1 MTVDYQDL
9 QINGVRVETYG
20 TPSAAPPLLFVH
32 GGCQGS
38 WAWEKMAPRL
48 ADAGWYAVCLNWFGH
63 YGSKALPDGDAVSRS
78 LLNVTTEIGLVTD
91 WLGRPPVLVAH
102 SMGGVPSLAYASAN
116 PVTALI
122 LLAPV
127 LPAGL
132 GVGPI
137 DLPVDPAAMWLP
149 PPHMIDATYCEVSA
163 QEAQRYTSLLSAE
176 SPQAVLEATRWL
188 CEIDTR
194 HVDAPALIF
203 AVRAD
208 PLVPLEGIHALAEA
222 IGATIV
228 TLENTGHGIP
238 LNPVWANVTAQID
251 PWLRATTAQQR
262 ASEG

>member
-9 QINGVRVETYG
+9 QINGVRVEIYG
-20 TPSAAPPLLFVH
+20 TPSGAPPLLFVH

-48 ADAGWYAVCLNWFGH
+48 AGAGWYAACLNWYGH
-63 YGSKALPDGDAVSRS
+63 HGSKALSHSDAITRS
-78 LLNVTTEIGLVTD
+78 LLDVTTEIGLVTN
-91 WLGRPPVLVAH
+91 WFGRPPVLVAH

-116 PVTALI
+116 PVAAMI

-137 DLPVDPAAMWLP
+137 DLAVDPAAMWLP
-149 PPHMIDATYCEVSA
+149 PPHMIDATWWGDVSA
-163 QEAQRYTSLLSAE
+163 QEARRYTSLLSAE

-188 CEIDTR
+188 CEINTR

-203 AVRAD
+203 GVRND
-208 PLVPLEGIHALAEA
+208 PLVPLHGVQALAQA
-222 IGATIV
+222 TGATIV

-238 LNPVWANVTAQID
+238 LNPVWANVAAQID
-251 PWLRATTAQQR
+251 SWLLAMTAP
-262 ASEG
+262 